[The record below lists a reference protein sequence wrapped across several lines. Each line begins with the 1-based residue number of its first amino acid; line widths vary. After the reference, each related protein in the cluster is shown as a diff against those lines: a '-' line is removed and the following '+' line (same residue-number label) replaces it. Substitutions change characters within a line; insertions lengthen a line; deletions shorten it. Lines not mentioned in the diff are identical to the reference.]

1 MDGYIDTINARII
14 LIVFLSRIIDKVSN
28 RRGVLM
34 TLKCVV
40 KDIDLKTLTLT
51 THIISVR

>member
-51 THIISVR
+51 THIISFR

>member
-28 RRGVLM
+28 RRGVHM

-51 THIISVR
+51 TDIISFR